1 MAYWLQGK
9 SKEARTLVEEKV
21 SSVLVNEGGAIS
33 TKPVE
38 VLRKGFLLPKDNHP
52 NWSENRSTKTGAST
66 ALILNGEH
74 QGMIVIPSGIRYSV
88 GRMLNPEQAYNAFYS
103 LKATSK
109 PGNPQLEYIEVQ
121 KTVLDKALVAAGS
134 LTKLY
139 NSVSATLAGVKNS

>member
-1 MAYWLQGK
+1 
-9 SKEARTLVEEKV
+9 
-21 SSVLVNEGGAIS
+21 
-33 TKPVE
+33 
-38 VLRKGFLLPKDNHP
+38 
-52 NWSENRSTKTGAST
+52 
-66 ALILNGEH
+66 
-74 QGMIVIPSGIRYSV
+74 
-88 GRMLNPEQAYNAFYS
+88 MLNPEQAYNAFYS